1 MFFKP
6 SYFFLLSLILFTTNV
21 VSQTLWVGMPL
32 KEHAWRREQL
42 KGNRDINVSFSIR
55 PVYVKE
61 LGNFDSLHATRFESY
76 KTANT
81 ITNGKT
87 KLLLLPLTITQQF
100 NSHLP
105 YGWNDGSM
113 IQAKGLQSQVSGGVY
128 AKLGKISLQLRPEF
142 VFAQN
147 KDFPTFPAQFSD
159 NIWKSYYN
167 VLNRIDNP
175 YKFGDHPYVKLF
187 SGQSSIRFNHKKLSF
202 GLSTENLWWG
212 PGVRNSLLMSNNA
225 PGFAHITFNTSS
237 PLKTAIGSFEWQ
249 LIGGILKNSGMIPI
263 DTSRSFDGQRLYNPK
278 TESNRYIN
286 AMVLTWQPKWTGGLH
301 LGISRSFYQYSSNLN
316 SSLNSYLPV
325 FGLFFKKKTRDENS
339 FGRDQLLSLFF
350 RLVFPESKTEI
361 YGEYGRNDHS
371 MDLRDLLLEPEHAR
385 AYIFGFRKLFDRKED
400 KDLELMMEV
409 TQLQMPRTIALRAQ
423 EGWYTHYQVRHGY
436 TNRGQVMGA
445 GIGPGGSSQ
454 TMGLNWINGLNDFGF
469 SLERVAWN
477 NDFYYEAYTPLA
489 NFNRHWV
496 DLSLNL
502 NKGWAHEKWIY
513 DARLSFIRTMN
524 YQWSPTHV
532 SRISANISLLYML

>member
-1 MFFKP
+1 MIFKP
-6 SYFFLLSLILFTTNV
+6 GYIFLLSLILFSTNV
-21 VSQTLWVGMPL
+21 ISQTLVVGTPL
-32 KEHAWRREQL
+32 MEDVWRREQV
-42 KGNRDINVSFSIR
+42 KGIRDIDVSFSIR
-55 PVYVKE
+55 PVYV
-61 LGNFDSLHATRFESY
+61 NPDSLYATRLVRNS
-76 KTANT
+76 TAT
-81 ITNGKT
+81 TFQQGKT
-87 KLLLLPLTITQQF
+87 KFVLLPFTITQQF
-100 NSHLP
+100 NSHHP

-113 IQAKGLQSQVSGGVY
+113 IPAKGFQSRFSAGVY
-128 AKLGKISLQLRPEF
+128 AELGKISMQLRPEF
-142 VFAQN
+142 VLAQN
-147 KDFPTFPAQFSD
+147 SHFPTFPSQFSD

-175 YKFGDHPYVKLF
+175 ENYGAGVYSRIFP
-187 SGQSSIRFNHKKLSF
+187 GQSSIRFNHKKLSL

-225 PGFAHITFNTSS
+225 PGFAHLTFNTTS
-237 PLKTAIGSFEWQ
+237 PVKTAIGSFEWQ
-249 LIGGILKNSGMIPI
+249 LIGGVLENSGITPA
-263 DTSRSFDGQRLYNPK
+263 DTGRTFDGQRLYQPK

-286 AMVLTWQPKWTGGLH
+286 AMVFTWQPKWTRGLH
-301 LGISRSFYQYSSNLN
+301 LGLSRSFYQYNSNLT

-325 FGLFFKKKTRDENS
+325 FGLFFKKNTRDENS

-371 MDLRDLLLEPEHAR
+371 QDLRDLLLEPEHAR
-385 AYIFGFRKLFDRKED
+385 AYIFGFRKLFERQKE
-400 KDLELMMEV
+400 KELELMMEV

-454 TMGLNWINGLNDFGF
+454 TLGLNWIDGLNKWGC

-477 NDFYYEAYTPLA
+477 NDFYYDAYTSLA
-489 NFNRHWV
+489 DFSRHWV
-496 DLSLNL
+496 DLSLNF
-502 NKGWAHEKWIY
+502 NKSWTTERFIY
-513 DARLSFIRTMN
+513 DARLSLIRTLN
-524 YQWSPTHV
+524 HHWSPTH
-532 SRISANISLLYML
+532 ISHASAGFNISYLF